1 MTRIIIDTNF
11 LLIPIQFN
19 VDIFSEIERISEF
32 KYKLY
37 IIDKAVDELK
47 DIVEKQKGKSKEA
60 AKIGLLFVEKGK
72 VKVIKTK
79 GDKYADDLIVE
90 EVKKGDVVATQDVGL
105 KRRLKGKGVKFIG
118 SRQKKY
124 LVLG

>member
-19 VDIFSEIERISEF
+19 VDIFSEIERIVDF

-37 IIDKAVDELK
+37 IVDKTVDELRA
-47 DIVEKQKGKSKEA
+47 IVEKQKGKSKEA

-72 VKVIKTK
+72 VNVIKTK
-79 GDKYADDLIVE
+79 GEKYTDDLIVE
-90 EVKKGDVVATQDVGL
+90 EVKGGDVVATQDVGL
-105 KRRLKGKGVKFIG
+105 KRRLKEKGVKFIG
-118 SRQKKY
+118 LRQKRY
-124 LVLG
+124 LVLF